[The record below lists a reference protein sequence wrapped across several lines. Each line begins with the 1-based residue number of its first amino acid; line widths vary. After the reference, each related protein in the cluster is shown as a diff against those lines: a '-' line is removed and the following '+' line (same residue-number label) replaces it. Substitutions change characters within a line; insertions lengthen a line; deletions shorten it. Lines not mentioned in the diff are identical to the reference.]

1 MNKNTKKALLGAAQA
16 QANEL
21 VERRV
26 KVDILEADVKRLEGQ
41 LAEAKQKLGVESAG
55 AITDFNTT
63 IDLLVLCELELSA
76 NESYRHTID
85 TLGLVQSDETALVIK
100 KVVKEI
106 VDTYNERKKPPT
118 DLTATLS

>member
-21 VERRV
+21 IERRV
-26 KVDILEADVKRLEGQ
+26 KVDILESDVKRLEGQ
-41 LAEAKQKLGVESAG
+41 LAEAKSKLGIESAG
-55 AITDFNTT
+55 SITDFNTT
-63 IDLLVLCELELSA
+63 IDLLVLCELELSS

-85 TLGLVQSDETALVIK
+85 TLGLTQTDENALVLK

-106 VDTYNERKKPPT
+106 VDTYNERKPAPT
-118 DLTATLS
+118 NFGLLL